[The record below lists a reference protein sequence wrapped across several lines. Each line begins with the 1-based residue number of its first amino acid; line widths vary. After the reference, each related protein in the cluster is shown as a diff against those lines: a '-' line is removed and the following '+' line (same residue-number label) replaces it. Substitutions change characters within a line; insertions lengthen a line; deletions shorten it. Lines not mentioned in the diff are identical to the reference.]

1 MTFKEMERNLDALHK
16 AYDAELEKVSK
27 LQDKIDEVK
36 KERMLKMTKQ
46 FIDRV
51 FRERIVDTSKYRYC
65 AKEISGS
72 LTIIRLPIA
81 DLDTTAAIDGWET
94 VKTF

>member
-1 MTFKEMERNLDALHK
+1 
-16 AYDAELEKVSK
+16 
-27 LQDKIDEVK
+27 
-36 KERMLKMTKQ
+36 MTKQ

-51 FRERIVDTSKYRYC
+51 IKERIVDTAKYRYC
-65 AKEISGS
+65 AKALAGS
-72 LTIIRLPIA
+72 LTIIRLPIV